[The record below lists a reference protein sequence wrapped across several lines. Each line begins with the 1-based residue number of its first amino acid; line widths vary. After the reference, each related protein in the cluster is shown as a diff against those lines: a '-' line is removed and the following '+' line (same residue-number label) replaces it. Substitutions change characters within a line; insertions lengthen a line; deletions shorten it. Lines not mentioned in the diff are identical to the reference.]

1 MNKILSYIKIFFTGY
16 LAFLKSD
23 VFSLEYNNKNTITKL
38 RFALSSHALVIAF
51 VVLFFN
57 AFFRY
62 YSGEHGVII
71 YIDLISGVFFFL
83 LFIWFLKS
91 KDIRHI
97 SVLIPSLMV
106 VMGITLLASKHTES
120 TIYIWTYT
128 IPMTAI
134 FVGGYKKGF
143 TLSMA
148 FYTFAAVDFWL
159 YYDTWVDIGWDF
171 SAMIRFFITS
181 LILVEL
187 CTIGD
192 FISCNLQN
200 SLYKISST
208 DSLTN
213 LYNRQKIEEI
223 LQEQV
228 EFSKRYNQNFSFC
241 IFDIDDFK
249 QINDKYGHLQGDK
262 VLIQMSQII
271 QQKIRVIDKVGRW
284 GGEEFMLIL
293 PNTDIKTASL
303 ILKRLKTIIA
313 EHNFGIEQQVTCSFG
328 LSLYNLNL
336 SNDENIILVDNL
348 LYDAK
353 NTGKDKICY
362 L

>member
-1 MNKILSYIKIFFTGY
+1 
-16 LAFLKSD
+16 
-23 VFSLEYNNKNTITKL
+23 
-38 RFALSSHALVIAF
+38 
-51 VVLFFN
+51 
-57 AFFRY
+57 
-62 YSGEHGVII
+62 
-71 YIDLISGVFFFL
+71 
-83 LFIWFLKS
+83 
-91 KDIRHI
+91 
-97 SVLIPSLMV
+97 
-106 VMGITLLASKHTES
+106 
-120 TIYIWTYT
+120 
-128 IPMTAI
+128 MTAI
-134 FVGGYKKGF
+134 FVSGYKKGF
-143 TLSMA
+143 TLSML
-148 FYTFAAVDFWL
+148 FYTFATIDFWL
-159 YYDTWVDIGWDF
+159 YYDTWVSIGWDYY
-171 SAMIRFFITS
+171 AMIRFFITS

-213 LYNRQKIEEI
+213 LFNRQKIEEI

-228 EFSKRYNQNFSFC
+228 EFAKRYNQNFSFC

-271 QQKIRVIDKVGRW
+271 QQKIRIIDKVGRW

-303 ILKRLKTIIA
+303 ILERLKTIIA
-313 EHNFGIEQQVTCSFG
+313 EYNFGMEQKVTCSFG